1 MHLKNYSTIEIAR
14 ATKHAPN
21 CVDRYISDF
30 DRVKMLFKQKMSC
43 SEIAYLTSLSESI
56 VTEYINIIKEQ
67 LPDLYQAYCNNSNNI
82 KPSDL

>member
-30 DRVKMLFKQKMSC
+30 DRVKML
-43 SEIAYLTSLSESI
+43 YTTSLSESL

-67 LPDLYQAYCNNSNNI
+67 LPDLYQAYCSNSNNI
-82 KPSDL
+82 KPSDI